1 MKDKNW
7 IKTQRIKNWL
17 IYFSIMT
24 LFSLAVLFVTF
35 TDKNPLYMKIN
46 CVVIVAV
53 FLIIVLSI
61 LMFIS
66 VLVVKY
72 ERDTMEEDEQT
83 K

>member
-7 IKTQRIKNWL
+7 VKNWL

-35 TDKNPLYMKIN
+35 TDIQNPFFMKMKYA
-46 CVVIVAV
+46 VIVAV

-66 VLVVKY
+66 VFVKHK
-72 ERDTMEEDEQT
+72 RDPGEEEDEQT